1 MARYRRLEIIRRLD
15 PVEDH
20 WEIYRLSASFEFPW
34 DYRKALEFALFRTY
48 AVPSISALLDKTREF
63 ARRPQRRYDDT
74 LLLMGALTE
83 HGYDSAPGRAAL
95 RRINQMHG
103 RYAIG
108 NEDML
113 YVLSTFVYEPI
124 RWLGKYGWRAP
135 HEHERLAAF
144 HFYREV
150 GSRMGIK
157 DIPAGYR
164 EFEAFNRDYE
174 REHFHYRDSNQR
186 VGTATVD
193 LFCSWYPAIGRPAVR
208 RAVYA
213 AMDEPLLRAFGFPR
227 QPAWL
232 ERAVERGL
240 AGRGRLV
247 RHLPVRRYSR
257 SARDPG
263 NRTYPGYP
271 EGYRITDLGV
281 PPQ

>member
-1 MARYRRLEIIRRLD
+1 MGRYRRLEIIRSLD

-63 ARRPQRRYDDT
+63 AQRPQRRYDDT

-83 HGYDSAPGRAAL
+83 HGYDSASGRAAL
-95 RRINQMHG
+95 QRINQMHG
-103 RYAIG
+103 RYEIS

-124 RWLGKYGWRAP
+124 RWLAKYGWRAL

-150 GSRMGIK
+150 GRRMGIK
-157 DIPAGYR
+157 DIPAGYGK
-164 EFEAFNRDYE
+164 FETFNRDYE
-174 REHFHYRDSNQR
+174 REHFHYRDTNER

-193 LFCSWYPAIGRPAVR
+193 LFCSWYPAFGRPAVR
-208 RAVYA
+208 RALYA

-232 ERAVERGL
+232 EKAVERGL

-247 RHLPVRRYSR
+247 RHLPVRRHSR

>member
-1 MARYRRLEIIRRLD
+1 MGRFRRLEIIRGLD

-63 ARRPQRRYDDT
+63 ALRPQRRYDDT
-74 LLLMGALTE
+74 LLLMAELTE
-83 HGYDSAPGRAAL
+83 NGYDSARGRAAL
-95 RRINQMHG
+95 GRINQMHG
-103 RYAIG
+103 RYEIS

-124 RWLGKYGWRAP
+124 RWLARFGWRP
-135 HEHERLAAF
+135 LHEHERLAAF

-150 GSRMGIK
+150 GRRMAIK
-157 DIPAGYR
+157 DIPADYGR
-164 EFEAFNRDYE
+164 FETFNREYE
-174 REHFHYRDSNQR
+174 RAHFRFQDTNQR

-193 LFCSWYPAIGRPAVR
+193 LFCSWYPRLVRPAVR
-208 RAVYA
+208 RGVYA

-227 QPAWL
+227 QPEWL
-232 ERAVERGL
+232 ERAVAGALTARGK
-240 AGRGRLV
+240 V
-247 RHLPVRRYSR
+247 VRRLPPRRFSR
-257 SARDPG
+257 SARDPR

-271 EGYRITDLGV
+271 EGYRIADLGTR
-281 PPQ
+281 PE